1 MYKRQHLEDA
11 LKLGLVYLNGG
22 VWHAPQGEV
31 RIFSREWAEE
41 ATTQK
46 MVRPETGEGYAY
58 QIWADG
64 ARGTYMF
71 NGMFGQYVVLCPSLD
86 MAVAVNA
93 GAGNL
98 FTKSGTLRA
107 IEALFAAVQ
116 GAAADGQPRDG
127 AARLAF
133 ALGHLRFGMPV
144 PPYPRDVPLGVRLRQ
159 AFQRTCL
166 LYTSDAADE
175 L

>member
-1 MYKRQHLEDA
+1 
-11 LKLGLVYLNGG
+11 
-22 VWHAPQGEV
+22 
-31 RIFSREWAEE
+31 
-41 ATTQK
+41 

-159 AFQRTCL
+159 AFQRTVRRL
-166 LYTSDAADE
+166 LPAPEAGLEQLCGKTFRFGKNSASLLPMVTAVMND
-175 L
+175 